1 MDIKQDRLKRLFG
14 DEPTPVTT
22 ISVSNVIVHEDHDG
36 VLVVSPKRN
45 YGGLFSDNEI
55 E

>member
-14 DEPTPVTT
+14 EDTPSVTVL
-22 ISVSNVIVHEDHDG
+22 SVSNVVVHDDCDG
-36 VLVVSPKRN
+36 FLVVSPKRD